1 MSLTWSRLLLIVQF
15 SAFSNAKLTDRRVL
29 GSLRR
34 KNYSDLIDVKS
45 GNVAS
50 VDSRGFKSI
59 LRVWKSCVC
68 LSVKFTFSSSK
79 QNVLTKHDWAKY
91 SWSLNL
97 SRLLLGNLHSPGP
110 TKLTPGNIYH
120 FHLRRRF
127 KFLAAHE
134 RELLFSMSRFEK
146 KKLVSTSLLIEVN
159 WKQSWGSATRWW
171 LRRQINVKSCPSC
184 WWLSPVLCSTL
195 TMTNLPKNRIKL
207 SPRWYRIPS
216 DALISV
222 PFKGV
227 RLWAR
232 ITRPIRDILITRSSI
247 LILFSAVT
255 CALIDSTL
263 K

>member
-15 SAFSNAKLTDRRVL
+15 SAFTLNAKLTDRRVL

-34 KNYSDLIDVKS
+34 KNYSDLIDAKS

-97 SRLLLGNLHSPGP
+97 SRLPLGNLHSPGP

-146 KKLVSTSLLIEVN
+146 KKTRLDVAFDRSQLKAKLGKWNAMMIEKTNQRAIMSIVLMIITSSMLNLDYDKSTEKSYKAIASVISHTEWRVGWFQFLLKASVFGLESL
-159 WKQSWGSATRWW
+159 
-171 LRRQINVKSCPSC
+171 
-184 WWLSPVLCSTL
+184 
-195 TMTNLPKNRIKL
+195 
-207 SPRWYRIPS
+207 
-216 DALISV
+216 
-222 PFKGV
+222 
-227 RLWAR
+227 AR
-232 ITRPIRDILITRSSI
+232 
-247 LILFSAVT
+247 
-255 CALIDSTL
+255 
-263 K
+263 